1 MADPEGLNEQEQ
13 ETLHVSM
20 DDYDDDFEEKHETR
34 AVSMGQM
41 AAPGLGNHIS
51 DQPKKSPPKDGPL
64 KMPMSAAG
72 ICSLPLKGNLPE
84 IVNAIHNHLDEQKI
98 GFSKPRK
105 SEFVGYLFEQAAYAF
120 FQLVVFMRTKEDLP
134 GLKLRKLDG
143 DTYLSADMFFKVRE
157 MLKANGMLDTEND
170 QWSAMDEDTEID
182 ENLANLSDTED
193 DGEQKGE
200 EPSKYLE
207 LEHDVGVVAHWV
219 QELEEGNADDEKLNA
234 ALLMGHNSE
243 NEKNALIMDQHSDGK
258 LVPALTKVMNT
269 EKNSLA
275 MVRACLR
282 TLHNLLMLVEN
293 LNVGMDEIR
302 TVLNTLLT
310 WNKQNASFSYS
321 RPVPNSKEVQKLAA
335 DSLDR
340 LMDKVEGQ
348 NIPEDVQ
355 GMFDEVRV
363 WLESDGVD
371 IEAKTT
377 LENIMNN
384 KLQQN

>member
-1 MADPEGLNEQEQ
+1 
-13 ETLHVSM
+13 
-20 DDYDDDFEEKHETR
+20 
-34 AVSMGQM
+34 
-41 AAPGLGNHIS
+41 
-51 DQPKKSPPKDGPL
+51 
-64 KMPMSAAG
+64 
-72 ICSLPLKGNLPE
+72 LKGSLPE
-84 IVNAIHNHLDEQKI
+84 IVSAIHNHLDEHKI

-105 SEFVGYLFEQAAYAF
+105 SEFVGYLFEKATYAF
-120 FQLVVFMRTKEDLP
+120 FQLVVFMRMKEDLP

-157 MLKANGMLDTEND
+157 MLKANNMLDTEHD

-200 EPSKYLE
+200 EPSRYLE

-219 QELEEGNADDEKLNA
+219 QELEEGDADDEKLNA

-348 NIPEDVQ
+348 NVPEDVQ

-371 IEAKTT
+371 AEAKTT